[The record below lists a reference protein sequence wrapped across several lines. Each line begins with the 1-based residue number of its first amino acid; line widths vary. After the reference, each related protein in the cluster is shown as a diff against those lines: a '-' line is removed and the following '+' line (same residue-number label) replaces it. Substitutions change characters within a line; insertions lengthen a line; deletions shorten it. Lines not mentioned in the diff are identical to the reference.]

1 MPDVAENGEQ
11 EQGRQGGASQLD
23 DDVAGHAVPGEIA
36 AHRERE
42 RHRRV
47 QVGARDGAHEE
58 DDRHHHEPGGDDR
71 GSEADLPL
79 RVEKAAT
86 RRDEDEQEG
95 AEQLGEQPPPF
106 ELRVVPFLAGAELE
120 GQPVSNALLRFADGI
135 GAAGR
140 RVTNRVDDAGTIPR
154 CRTAPKRRSHKIGAL
169 RWARE

>member
-1 MPDVAENGEQ
+1 MSP
-11 EQGRQGGASQLD
+11 GATTAD
-23 DDVAGHAVPGEIA
+23 
-36 AHRERE
+36 
-42 RHRRV
+42 
-47 QVGARDGAHEE
+47 
-58 DDRHHHEPGGDDR
+58 
-71 GSEADLPL
+71 SEADLPL

-95 AEQLGEQPPPF
+95 AEQLGEQPAPF
-106 ELRVVPFLAGAELE
+106 ELGVVPFLAGAELE